1 MYGKH
6 CEVNPI
12 ELLKQR
18 INLHTN
24 NYLPFCNAMLI
35 ICQTLMTG
43 YGLNSY
49 HFVCSSLVYVYWT
62 GYIGPLKAEL
72 KNGHYYL

>member
-12 ELLKQR
+12 ELLKER
-18 INLHTN
+18 INLFTN
-24 NYLPFCNAMLI
+24 NYLPFRKAMLI
-35 ICQTLMTG
+35 IYQTLMTG

-49 HFVCSSLVYVYWT
+49 HFVCSLVYVYWT
-62 GYIGPLKAEL
+62 AYIGPLRAEL
-72 KNGHYYL
+72 KNGRNYL